1 MQSIVPESPFRIN
14 GYCAGFAND
23 MRGGKL
29 ETVDPEE
36 VEVGE
41 TIVVKPGEKSRWTV
55 LCWRYFFFGY
65 FRTDRRVC
73 SKRSAA

>member
-1 MQSIVPESPFRIN
+1 
-14 GYCAGFAND
+14 

-41 TIVVKPGEKSRWTV
+41 TIVVKPGRKIPLDGVV
-55 LCWRYFFFGY
+55 LEGTSFGY
-65 FRTDRRVC
+65 FRTDRRSLFQEKC
-73 SKRSAA
+73 SLKAVY